1 MCSENFVIVDIGTAM
16 WLQRECLL
24 QLRMPDGSRLVAR
37 MNHTHTVGDI
47 RHFVQTV
54 QPTYHTTDFG
64 LMTTFP
70 FAELTNLAQTVS
82 EAKLL
87 NSAIVIKTK

>member
-1 MCSENFVIVDIGTAM
+1 
-16 WLQRECLL
+16 
-24 QLRMPDGSRLVAR
+24 MPDGSRLVAR

-47 RHFVQTV
+47 RHFVVTA
-54 QPTYHTTDFG
+54 QPAYTTTDFG

-70 FAELTNLAQTVS
+70 YAELTNLAQTVS

-87 NSAIVIKTK
+87 NSAIVVKTK

>member
-1 MCSENFVIVDIGTAM
+1 
-16 WLQRECLL
+16 
-24 QLRMPDGSRLVAR
+24 MPDGSRLVVR
-37 MNHTHTVGDI
+37 VNHTHTVGDI
-47 RHFVQTV
+47 RHFVQTA
-54 QPTYHTTDFG
+54 QPAYRTTDFG

-70 FAELTNLAQTVS
+70 YAELTNLAQTVS